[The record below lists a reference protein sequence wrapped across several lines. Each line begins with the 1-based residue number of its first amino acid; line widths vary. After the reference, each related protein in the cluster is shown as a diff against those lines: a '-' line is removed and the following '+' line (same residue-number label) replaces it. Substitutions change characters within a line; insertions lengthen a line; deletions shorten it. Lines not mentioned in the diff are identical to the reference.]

1 MRRLTKNHS
10 KILALFYSFIEI
22 PNLPPI
28 FKNDLFSLFSYMI
41 VLKIVF
47 ETKHNIQNHFTKSI
61 LPKPLFL
68 IPLHQPGLLQWTTRF
83 FYLGVYGGNLIHF
96 IVNSKNRKRYPCIG
110 IPWLNSWLWPMAITG
125 RMVEI
130 SWMAIGLS
138 PCWINSRHWYSTVWM
153 IRRVS
158 HYRFQVMVCIVHLG
172 FSSLCI
178 ICFFCILYFCINK
191 VKPEPKKKKGVN
203 LAS

>member
-1 MRRLTKNHS
+1 M
-10 KILALFYSFIEI
+10 
-22 PNLPPI
+22 
-28 FKNDLFSLFSYMI
+28 
-41 VLKIVF
+41 
-47 ETKHNIQNHFTKSI
+47 
-61 LPKPLFL
+61 
-68 IPLHQPGLLQWTTRF
+68 
-83 FYLGVYGGNLIHF
+83 
-96 IVNSKNRKRYPCIG
+96 NSKNRKRYPCIG

-191 VKPEPKKKKGVN
+191 VKPEPKKKKVSIWQVN
-203 LAS
+203 KTVRRWSFKNMEEKNLVATWRWLATLCLVKPSTFISSSIFEGIAWSMPICSIAWTNFPCNSEVQST